1 MIAGLSFL
9 PLLKKAA
16 MGELPILRGVMKE
29 LSQAEIARFN
39 WPPGEQGAE
48 INYQS
53 RLNDRQRHGL
63 RKYYPVAHLA
73 AAFQYM
79 ARERSGTEA
88 AAPLDYQNVGL
99 FRDVV
104 RRANEFAGY
113 FATMPKWQNIASALV
128 HIEWRE

>member
-16 MGELPILRGVMKE
+16 MGELPILRGVTKE

-63 RKYYPVAHLA
+63 RKYYPVAHLV

-79 ARERSGTEA
+79 ARERSAFGA
-88 AAPLDYQNVGL
+88 AAAIDYQDAEFWREL
-99 FRDVV
+99 V
-104 RRANEFAGY
+104 RRANGYAGNFA
-113 FATMPKWQNIASALV
+113 AMPKWQNIASALV
-128 HIEWRE
+128 RIEWRE